1 MGRGSRRLAPHLA
14 RGRRGLWSDG
24 SGHDRRAARTTATA
38 VEARSP
44 LCVVAE
50 NRAQPS
56 DLHSRAAAWS
66 DEQRMVYVVEDIRES
81 LAAIL
86 GRENVI
92 DDPAVLA
99 AYERDES
106 FAAAMRPRLVVRP
119 GSQDEVQRLVAW
131 ANASGTPLVPV
142 SSGPPHFHG
151 DTVPGAPGTIIVDLT
166 RLRRVL
172 RVDRRNRICVIEPGV
187 TWAELQPALAEYGMR
202 VTPPLAPRA
211 SKSVVAGLLERT
223 PTLIPRYNYHL
234 PEPLRDCGVV
244 WGSGEIM
251 YTGEA
256 GSGPLSLEEQWRSGV
271 VQAEHKGPA
280 QTDFCRFLTGAQ
292 GTMGIVTWASVK
304 CELLP
309 TAQRSVVVSAPR
321 LEDVVPFLYQLNRV
335 RLGDEVLVLNG
346 AFLARLLA
354 ASGEGCE
361 DLPAWNVLIGLGG
374 RRHLAEER
382 VRVQEADL
390 EVLTAQHGLA
400 PASAVGGVDA
410 GRLADVAAG
419 CCETPWKLAA
429 KGGTSDIFFL
439 TTLDKA
445 QGYIEMAHD
454 VVTSLGF
461 SASDVGVYIQ
471 PQHQGVSWHVEVSLA
486 YDPGDATASANA
498 RRFHDA
504 ASERLIAAGA
514 YFSRPYGSWA
524 RPVYDRDAASREAL
538 CKVKRIFDPLGVMN
552 PGKLCFATPARKE
565 A

>member
-1 MGRGSRRLAPHLA
+1 
-14 RGRRGLWSDG
+14 
-24 SGHDRRAARTTATA
+24 
-38 VEARSP
+38 
-44 LCVVAE
+44 
-50 NRAQPS
+50 
-56 DLHSRAAAWS
+56 
-66 DEQRMVYVVEDIRES
+66 MVYVVEDIRES